1 MYFGLMWQLIFI
13 FLVHHKSF
21 IRTLGGPRQRYA
33 DGVFQYRR
41 AIGVVVPYFDF
52 VAVYDDLADK
62 GPEHV
67 QAVFVVVLLFVQ
79 EAFQEEFDGDG
90 VDADG
95 RVGEFEFI
103 DFLVQFADL
112 RFVPLDV
119 LGDCLWA

>member
-1 MYFGLMWQLIFI
+1 MRQLLFI
-13 FLVHHKSF
+13 FLVHHR
-21 IRTLGGPRQRYA
+21 IITRTLGQPRQRYA

-90 VDADG
+90 VDGVDADG

-119 LGDCLWA
+119 LGDCL